1 MSYGQY
7 VYLLI
12 YFSID
17 MDALRA
23 IVLKSAFVNRYSKI
37 KFSIIFNHK
46 DTKMKSAFNIFPHK
60 NLSENIVPKGL
71 GKSNSGR
78 TIFSWYR
85 LTKKILATTHKHIG
99 LRKVRHFP
107 FQGKRGW
114 GCLKTQRWNPNLCET
129 LCNEI

>member
-46 DTKMKSAFNIFPHK
+46 DTKKKSVFNIFPHK
-60 NLSENIVPKGL
+60 NLSETIVPKGL
-71 GKSNSGR
+71 GKSNSER
-78 TIFSWYR
+78 TIFS
-85 LTKKILATTHKHIG
+85 
-99 LRKVRHFP
+99 
-107 FQGKRGW
+107 
-114 GCLKTQRWNPNLCET
+114 
-129 LCNEI
+129 